1 MVMRHTAA
9 KGLLLILTG
18 LPAAPSWAQQTAQI
32 THTTGAKALSAKITR
47 ISPPSQ
53 LVFGSLGIASK
64 SVEARHE
71 VEMALDSYEIAQ
83 YADSVGHARMAA
95 EKDPNCAIAYA
106 LWSYAARW
114 TVAAPEAAQ
123 KAQSLSD
130 RSAADEQ
137 LLVKFMTGT
146 QEADALPAIMAMN
159 DLVNK
164 HPKNKHVLYLAGD
177 WLFSQG
183 DYLRGRDLMEKSL
196 QLDPKFP
203 AALNTLG
210 YAYVDALDPEPAK
223 GIDLLRRY
231 AEVLPDD
238 PNAQDSLGEVLRMTG
253 DDSGS
258 LARYRAALDISPT
271 FITSQFG
278 RGDTYTLMGKYSLA
292 RAEYDKALKMATNGH
307 DVLHIEF
314 QQALVYFWQGD
325 AGTGRVELAKLSSK
339 AAEAHDA
346 IAQFEID
353 YAREL
358 LAPDLQSESALLRTM
373 EDRLAHVPD
382 DMIAAERNQEYAS
395 VLREEVRLAVAN
407 HKMGEADTEI
417 QKLERLAA
425 TSRDQKVESIYESS
439 RGFVMSANGDYA
451 DAVDELASDLHSPL
465 VVQQLIVAQE
475 KLNNAQGTEK
485 ARQRLKYL
493 RTPTAE
499 WYVVTKTS
507 GEGAQTAAN

>member
-9 KGLLLILTG
+9 KGLLLILAG

-32 THTTGAKALSAKITR
+32 AHTTDTKALSAKATR

-71 VEMALDSYEIAQ
+71 VEMALDSYETAQ
-83 YADSVGHARMAA
+83 YADSVEHARKAV

-130 RSAADEQ
+130 RSAADEK

-164 HPKNKHVLYLAGD
+164 HPKNKHVLYLAGE
-177 WLFSQG
+177 WLFFQG
-183 DYLRGRDLMEKSL
+183 DFVRGRELMEKSL

-210 YAYVDALDPEPAK
+210 YAYVDSLDPEPAK

-353 YAREL
+353 YARVL

-417 QKLERLAA
+417 QKLEQLAA

-451 DAVDELASDLHSPL
+451 DAVDELTSDLHSPL
-465 VVQQLIVAQE
+465 VVLQLIVAQE
-475 KLNNAQGTEK
+475 KLNNAEGTEK